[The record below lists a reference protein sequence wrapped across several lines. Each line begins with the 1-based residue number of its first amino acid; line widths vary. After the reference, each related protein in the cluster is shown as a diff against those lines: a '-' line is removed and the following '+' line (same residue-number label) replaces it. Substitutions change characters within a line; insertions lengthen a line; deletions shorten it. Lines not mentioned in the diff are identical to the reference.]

1 MTHVILDLTGN
12 RTPLYPLTR
21 GRMLEIERAISTR
34 LEAWRMFPAQNQ
46 LEITNFYGK
55 PISYRGIRYEG
66 SPEDVFW
73 ADLFEPFMIDA
84 AKTLFQWIIDH
95 CRSQNLDP
103 AEYLAEARDLL
114 KVFVVKTYRAM
125 AEADRVLRGRG
136 FPESVPLKPVDHKV
150 KGMHTHID
158 DLLLAMTHAGKSAS
172 NDQPHSSGILKLEP
186 NFYGIGL
193 NLPALWHWV
202 RRKIGL

>member
-1 MTHVILDLTGN
+1 
-12 RTPLYPLTR
+12 
-21 GRMLEIERAISTR
+21 MLELERAISTR
-34 LEAWRMFPAQNQ
+34 LEAWRMFPAQNK

-55 PISYRGIRYEG
+55 PISYGGIRYEG
-66 SPEDVFW
+66 SPEVVFW
-73 ADLFEPFMIDA
+73 SDLFEPFMIDA
-84 AKTLFQWIIDH
+84 AKTLFHWVIDH
-95 CRSQNLDP
+95 CKSQNLDP
-103 AEYLAEARDLL
+103 AEYLAEARYLL

-136 FPESVPLKPVDHKV
+136 FPDSVPLKPVDHKI

-172 NDQPHSSGILKLEP
+172 KDQPHPSGILKLEP
-186 NFYGIGL
+186 NFYGIGF

>member
-1 MTHVILDLTGN
+1 MTHVILELSGN
-12 RTPLYPLTR
+12 RTPLHPLTR
-21 GRMLEIERAISTR
+21 GRMLELERAISTR

-66 SPEDVFW
+66 SPEEVFW

-84 AKTLFQWIIDH
+84 AKTLLQWVIDH

-103 AEYLAEARDLL
+103 AEYLAEAHDLL

-125 AEADRVLRGRG
+125 AETDRVLRGRG
-136 FPESVPLKPVDHKV
+136 FPDSVALKQMDHKI
-150 KGMHTHID
+150 KGMHTHIE
-158 DLLLAMTHAGKSAS
+158 DLLLAMTHAGKSALK
-172 NDQPHSSGILKLEP
+172 DQPHSSGILKLEP
-186 NFYGIGL
+186 SFYGIGL